1 MSMRRWMVWL
11 FIALMPLRLWA
22 ADAMALQGWHGLQ
35 GSAAVASAPPCHE
48 AASPAPHGGE
58 DAHAAHH
65 AVDPESHASCLLC
78 DVCHTALGLAPTDK
92 KPGAVPAVHACAGMT
107 HALSSATPEPG
118 YKPPIG

>member
-11 FIALMPLRLWA
+11 FIALMPFRLWA
-22 ADAMALQGWHGLQ
+22 ADAMALQELHGVQ
-35 GSAAVASAPPCHE
+35 GSTVVASAPPCHE
-48 AASPAPHGGE
+48 AASPAPQGGE
-58 DAHAAHH
+58 HAQATDH
-65 AVDPESHASCLLC
+65 ALDPESHASCLMC

-92 KPGAVPAVHACAGMT
+92 NLGALPVVHARAGLT